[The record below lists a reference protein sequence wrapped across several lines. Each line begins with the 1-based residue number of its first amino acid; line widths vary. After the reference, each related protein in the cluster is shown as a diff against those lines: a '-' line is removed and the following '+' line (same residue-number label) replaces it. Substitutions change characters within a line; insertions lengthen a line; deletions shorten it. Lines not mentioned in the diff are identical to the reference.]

1 MRLKKYMPNNELTTA
16 NKQALA
22 TLDNGSLSELI
33 KPLTNE
39 IHLFDTYISGLLQN
53 KDNKLVKELKKGD
66 CLKLIRE
73 VTKFDDLNINILTND
88 GKKIG
93 YIPEKDNVIFARLMD
108 AGKHLIAKITDISK
122 KGMFP
127 IISIGIYLID
137 Y

>member
-1 MRLKKYMPNNELTTA
+1 MDESRGFTA
-16 NKQALA
+16 F
-22 TLDNGSLSELI
+22 G
-33 KPLTNE
+33 
-39 IHLFDTYISGLLQN
+39 
-53 KDNKLVKELKKGD
+53 
-66 CLKLIRE
+66 
-73 VTKFDDLNINILTND
+73 

-108 AGKHLIAKITDISK
+108 AGKHLTAKITDISK